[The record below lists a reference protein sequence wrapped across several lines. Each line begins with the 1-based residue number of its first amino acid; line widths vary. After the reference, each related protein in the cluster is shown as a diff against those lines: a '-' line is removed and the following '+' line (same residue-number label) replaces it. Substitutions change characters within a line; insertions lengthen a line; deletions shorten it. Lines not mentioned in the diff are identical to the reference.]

1 MNIMQI
7 VALGIFAAILAIV
20 LKEYRPE
27 LAMQVSIAAGLIIF
41 ISMLSKFTQVLEVLK
56 SYAVKAEVDILYFSI
71 ILKVIGIAYITE
83 FGAQVCRDSGEGSIA
98 SKIEFAGKVLIMAIA
113 VPIYAA
119 LFDIIIKIMP

>member
-7 VALGIFAAILAIV
+7 VALGIVAAILAIV

-71 ILKVIGIAYITE
+71 TLKVIGIAYITE

>member
-7 VALGIFAAILAIV
+7 VALGIVAAILAIV

>member
-1 MNIMQI
+1 MDIMQI
-7 VALGIFAAILAIV
+7 VAVGIISAILIMV

-27 LAMQVSIAAGLIIF
+27 LAMQVSIVAGLILF
-41 ISMLSKFTQVLEVLK
+41 LSMMGKFNQVLEVLK
-56 SYAVKAEVDILYFSI
+56 SYAAKADVDILYFAT
-71 ILKVIGIAYITE
+71 ILKIIGIAYITE
-83 FGAQVCRDSGEGSIA
+83 FGAQVCRDSGESSIA

>member
-1 MNIMQI
+1 MDIMQI
-7 VALGIFAAILAIV
+7 VALGIISAILIMV

-27 LAMQVSIAAGLIIF
+27 LAMQVSIVAGLIIF
-41 ISMLSKFTQVLEVLK
+41 LSMMGKFNQVLEVLK
-56 SYAVKAEVDILYFSI
+56 SYAAKADVDILYFAT
-71 ILKVIGIAYITE
+71 ILKIIGIAYITE
-83 FGAQVCRDSGEGSIA
+83 FGAQVCRDSGESSIA

>member
-7 VALGIFAAILAIV
+7 VALGIIAAILAVV

-27 LAMQVSIAAGLIIF
+27 LAMQISIAAGLIIF
-41 ISMLSKFTQVLEVLK
+41 LSTLGKFTQVLEVMK

-83 FGAQVCRDSGEGSIA
+83 LGAQICRDSGEGSIA

>member
-1 MNIMQI
+1 MDIMQI
-7 VALGIFAAILAIV
+7 VALGIISAILIMV

-27 LAMQVSIAAGLIIF
+27 LAMQVSIVAGLILF
-41 ISMLSKFTQVLEVLK
+41 LSMMGKFNQVLEVLK
-56 SYAVKAEVDILYFSI
+56 SYAAKADVDILYFAT
-71 ILKVIGIAYITE
+71 ILKIIGIAYITE
-83 FGAQVCRDSGEGSIA
+83 FGAQVCRDSGESSIA